1 MNKIE
6 KIPEINAR
14 IMQVIDYYSNK
25 NVTKF
30 ANSIEITQQTLNRL
44 FIIDKRT
51 GKYPLATTE
60 IIKKISEMY
69 DIDANWILTGKG
81 DMLKS
86 SSKISPSGAQ
96 VPAPEQS
103 DQSPEAGCPL
113 CKDKDERI
121 KDLKETI
128 DILKEN
134 IKSLGNSFKISIE
147 TQQSV
152 IHQLQDQIDDLQ
164 QQHFD
169 DEEDI
174 TSQAG

>member
-86 SSKISPSGAQ
+86 SSKISPSGAP

-103 DQSPEAGCPL
+103 DQSPGTECQL
-113 CKDKDERI
+113 CKEKDERI
-121 KDLKETI
+121 KDLQKMVKFQSDTI
-128 DILKEN
+128 
-134 IKSLGNSFKISIE
+134 SSI
-147 TQQSV
+147 
-152 IHQLQDQIDDLQ
+152 LQ
-164 QQHFD
+164 QIEPIHKQDSDLD
-169 DEEDI
+169 DTI
-174 TSQAG
+174 GTRTG

>member
-6 KIPEINAR
+6 KIPEINER

-69 DIDANWILTGKG
+69 DINANWILTGDG
-81 DMLKS
+81 EMLKKS
-86 SSKISPSGAQ
+86 SNISTFQPPNKFQNTTQTSPDQ
-96 VPAPEQS
+96 VPVIK
-103 DQSPEAGCPL
+103 CLL
-113 CKDKDERI
+113 CKEKDERI
-121 KDLKETI
+121 ADLKEMNASYKVII
-128 DILKEN
+128 D
-134 IKSLGNSFKISIE
+134 
-147 TQQSV
+147 TQQSM
-152 IHQLQDQIDDLQ
+152 IQSLQDHIDDLQ
-164 QQHFD
+164 QPHFD
-169 DEEDI
+169 ADES
-174 TSQAG
+174 TPSRTG